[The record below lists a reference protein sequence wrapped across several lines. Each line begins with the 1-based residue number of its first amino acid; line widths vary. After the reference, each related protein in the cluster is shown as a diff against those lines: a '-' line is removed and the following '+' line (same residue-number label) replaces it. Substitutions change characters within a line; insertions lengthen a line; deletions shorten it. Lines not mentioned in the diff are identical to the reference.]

1 MRTRLS
7 ASILGSVLLAGA
19 TVGATVGAPPASAQV
34 RPVVTLNPTPTH
46 AVRQGFVVT
55 GRLLHAGGRGKV
67 VRIQLQVRGRWAVI
81 ARRGAATNGQYRV
94 PLVGKA
100 TGRYRIR
107 AQAIFGSR
115 VLAYSPV
122 RIVTI
127 VPAATPP
134 PSRVPSGALS
144 LTSR

>member
-1 MRTRLS
+1 M
-7 ASILGSVLLAGA
+7 LAGA
-19 TVGATVGAPPASAQV
+19 TVGAPAATAAA
-34 RPVVTLNPTPTH
+34 RPDVSLNPTPTH

-81 ARRGAATNGQYRV
+81 AHRGTATNGQYRI

-107 AQAIFGSR
+107 AQAIFGR
-115 VLAYSPV
+115 RILDYSPV

-127 VPAATPP
+127 VPAPAPP
-134 PSRVPSGALS
+134 PSSRSLGLS
-144 LTSR
+144 SR